1 MAEWKRVK
9 IGDALNEVSRV
20 EKLNPNTKYRLLGVR
35 WYGKGVFQ
43 REEKL
48 GKEIK
53 ATKLYQAKKGDFIY
67 NRLFAWKMSFAIVP
81 DEFDGC
87 LVSNEF
93 PLFICDESKVL
104 ADFLLSYI
112 LLPQNIETV
121 NRLSGGMSSVSRKR
135 FKEIDFLNFEIPQYD
150 ISFQKSICQK
160 LKKISDIAAS
170 QDVETD
176 TQLSLLNKLR
186 QAVLQE
192 AVEGKLT
199 AEWRKKNPKLI
210 SGEHHASKLLEKIKA
225 EKERL
230 IKEGKIKKEKP
241 LSPIA
246 DEEKPFAL
254 PEGWVWCR
262 LKDVSLNVHY
272 GFNASARPEKKDV
285 RLLRITDIQ
294 NNRVDWNGVPGCA
307 YSERDIKSYLL
318 SENDIVIARTGG
330 TIGKSFLI
338 KDIPVRSLFASYLIR
353 VIPSKNIFPEY
364 LKYFLESPEYWK
376 QLYDAAWGAGQPNVN
391 GTSLSNLIVPLSPFA
406 EQQAI
411 VERVKKLMATIDE
424 LKKQVSERKDQAQIL
439 MQSVLRE
446 AFAG

>member
-81 DEFDGC
+81 DELDGC

-170 QDVETD
+170 QDLETD

-199 AEWRKKNPKLI
+199 AEWRKQNPHLI
-210 SGEHHASKLLEKIKA
+210 SGENHASKLLEKIWA
-225 EKERL
+225 EKDRL
-230 IKEGKIKKEKP
+230 IKKGEIRKEKCLP
-241 LSPIA
+241 PIA
-246 DEEKPFAL
+246 DDEKPFTL
-254 PEGWVWCR
+254 PGGWSWCR
-262 LKDVSLNVHY
+262 LGEISDLKSGNQY
-272 GFNASARPEKKDV
+272 SYAIASHGVMYIRVGDMNIEE
-285 RLLRITDIQ
+285 
-294 NNRVDWNGVPGCA
+294 NNYEIKTSSTFFKAEGI
-307 YSERDIKSYLL
+307 SERDFIPRQSIIFPKRGGA
-318 SENDIVIARTGG
+318 IATNKRRAVLNT
-330 TIGKSFLI
+330 
-338 KDIPVRSLFASYLIR
+338 PVLVDSNTMA
-353 VIPSKNIFPEY
+353 VIPSVLLHFD
-364 LKYFLESPEYWK
+364 YFFRWFGGIDLS
-376 QLYDAAWGAGQPNVN
+376 QLSKEGVIPQINNKDLLPI
-391 GTSLSNLIVPLSPFA
+391 IVPIPPLA
-406 EQQAI
+406 EQKAI
-411 VERVKKLMATIDE
+411 VDRADKLMGVIDE
-424 LKKQVSERKDQAQIL
+424 LEKQVSGRKDQSEML
-439 MQSVLRE
+439 MQSVLQE
-446 AFAG
+446 AFAR